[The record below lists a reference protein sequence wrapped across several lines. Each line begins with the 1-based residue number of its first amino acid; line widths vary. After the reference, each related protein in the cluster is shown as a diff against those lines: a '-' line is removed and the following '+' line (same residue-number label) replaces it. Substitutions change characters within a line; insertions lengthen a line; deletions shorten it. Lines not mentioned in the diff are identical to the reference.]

1 MSSEAAKA
9 LALDLDEHGVSLPF
23 RVLPNVQMYR
33 TNAGENMEV
42 LIIDGDKYT
51 NILED
56 TDYRLDSSAWSR
68 HKDKYFSKK
77 GSAKLYFSTKGRRG
91 YPKTEEQA
99 RSDAIVIGRILTK
112 DLFERLKIP
121 HTVKEGRVVLLDPEQ
136 MARIEEEARIKRE
149 KEEKERKEREEEQRR
164 IAEQRERERLL
175 TEQQVKELRQQKE
188 REREQ
193 TRKEFEDLLLQKETI
208 EHTKSLFR
216 EHLKESIEKYKENN
230 PRASTEDLIRYL
242 GSAYAEIEAIK
253 SHKSK
258 NWTNISNELDHISN
272 RYLKRDVQ
280 STTTQIK
287 DHITSQTT
295 YKDTVYPHE
304 PWGQFVIFL
313 LAEVWQE
320 GIEQEKRKQAS
331 LAQESAG
338 VLGRVLQK
346 IDSKSSFFRMFVRN
360 VEASL
365 REATEKAVE
374 KIKDYKGESWQSA
387 MAADFTAIQKN
398 KIKAAIFSAIS
409 PNLAEDLDES
419 AKIRLINEIFE
430 AIFSKEPPKPQEVA
444 PMAKKKII
452 PTFAYSLKEDAP
464 AFMRM
469 DWRDQQDYM
478 KAYFTLSVEK
488 RDIRDPDSEDPIYG
502 FSRMVF
508 QPETEGGRVFDG
520 HFEDASTKVR
530 GQDPS
535 GSSGKFA
542 WIDKK
547 YQVMRPSM
555 ESVFC
560 AALAVF
566 YYQRLVKMAFPSYSY
581 EEMRPILHE
590 PKYTDQFVADYDSK
604 KTERADPNR
613 LKNALLD
620 VIEKLIFDA
629 VFRNLG
635 GVDEF

>member
-121 HTVKEGRVVLLDPEQ
+121 HTVKEGRIVLLDPEQ

-242 GSAYAEIEAIK
+242 GSAYAEIEGVKPYKDLTRIREG
-253 SHKSK
+253 
-258 NWTNISNELDHISN
+258 IELFSSRH
-272 RYLKRDVQ
+272 LKRDFEE
-280 STTTQIK
+280 TTARLK
-287 DHITSQTT
+287 DHITSLTT
-295 YKDTVYPHE
+295 YKDPSYPPL
-304 PWGQFVIFL
+304 PWYQFIAFL

-320 GIEQEKRKQAS
+320 GIEQEKQKQAS

-387 MAADFTAIQKN
+387 TAADFTAIQKN

-430 AIFSKEPPKPQEVA
+430 AIFSKEPPKPQEVT
-444 PMAKKKII
+444 PMAKKRII
-452 PTFAYSLKEDAP
+452 PTFTYSLKEDAP
-464 AFMRM
+464 AFL
-469 DWRDQQDYM
+469 QM
-478 KAYFTLSVEK
+478 KSTEEASAYINEYFALNSGK
-488 RDIRDPDSEDPIYG
+488 RDLDPEESIEG
-502 FSRMVF
+502 FSRVHF
-508 QPETEGGRVFDG
+508 LPEGRVVQVSFYD
-520 HFEDASTKVR
+520 SSVR
-530 GQDPS
+530 VREAKLIATDMHR
-535 GSSGKFA
+535 A
-542 WIDKK
+542 VTETVEETDKN
-547 YQVMRPSM
+547 YRLYRPSM
-555 ESVFC
+555 ESAFC
-560 AALAVF
+560 AALAIF
-566 YYQRLVKMAFPSYSY
+566 YYPRLIKMALSIHERQYLA
-581 EEMRPILHE
+581 MRE
-590 PKYTDQFVADYDSK
+590 SQYTDRYLAMR
-604 KTERADPNR
+604 ERGSAEYAEPNR

-629 VFRNLG
+629 VFRDLG